1 MIEAMHVTKAFG
13 PILALNDMSCRISQ
27 GSIFGLVGSNGAGKS
42 TFLRLL
48 AGVFKP
54 EKGLLTVD
62 GVSVYENPQVKSR
75 IFFVADQTYFLHQAS
90 VAEMVRFYQL
100 FYPRFSLPLYE
111 KLKKMFP
118 VDTTRRLGQMSKGM
132 QRQVILMIGLACQP
146 DYLLLDEA
154 FDGLDPVVRQLVK
167 RLLADSVAG
176 RGQTVIIASHNL
188 RELEDICDHIGL
200 LHQGGIVFEQ
210 ELDTLKLGIQ
220 KIQVVFSTP
229 TTREDL
235 HDLTILKYGTRGSMT
250 ELVVR
255 GESEQVLERLKARG
269 TVFLESLPLTLEEV
283 FIQELEVAGYD
294 VNTFLT

>member
-62 GVSVYENPQVKSR
+62 GVSVYENPQVKNR

-118 VDTTRRLGQMSKGM
+118 VDTTRRLGQK
-132 QRQVILMIGLACQP
+132 IGRAH
-146 DYLLLDEA
+146 
-154 FDGLDPVVRQLVK
+154 V
-167 RLLADSVAG
+167 
-176 RGQTVIIASHNL
+176 
-188 RELEDICDHIGL
+188 
-200 LHQGGIVFEQ
+200 
-210 ELDTLKLGIQ
+210 
-220 KIQVVFSTP
+220 
-229 TTREDL
+229 
-235 HDLTILKYGTRGSMT
+235 
-250 ELVVR
+250 
-255 GESEQVLERLKARG
+255 
-269 TVFLESLPLTLEEV
+269 
-283 FIQELEVAGYD
+283 
-294 VNTFLT
+294 

>member
-1 MIEAMHVTKAFG
+1 MIEAMHLTKTFG
-13 PILALNDMSCRISQ
+13 SIVALNDMTCQISQ
-27 GSIFGLVGSNGAGKS
+27 SSIFGLVGSNGAGKS

-48 AGVFKP
+48 AGIFKP

-62 GVSVYENPQVKSR
+62 GSLVYENPHVKNR

-90 VAEMVRFYQL
+90 VAEMVRVYQL
-100 FYPRFSLPLYE
+100 YYPRFSMDVYE
-111 KLKKMFP
+111 RLRKMFP
-118 VDTTRRLGQMSKGM
+118 VDTTRRLGQMSRGM

-210 ELDTLKLGIQ
+210 ELDALKLGIT
-220 KIQVVFSTP
+220 KIQVVFSVP
-229 TTREDL
+229 TSREDL
-235 HDLTILKYGTRGSMT
+235 KDLNILKYTTKGSMT
-250 ELVVR
+250 DLVIR
-255 GESEQVLERLKARG
+255 GQREQVLEKLKSRG

-294 VNTFLT
+294 VNTFLA